1 MDHNAWEPLLRYESR
16 DYLAAYYKKKY
27 NRGISAKSAHDI
39 GSCFTQGREYF
50 ASAST
55 ASEAVKPLLLY
66 YGVSSIGRGATLL
79 LSPNKSEESLVSSH
93 GLNTVKWKNT
103 LQQGLS
109 AILALEVVSSK
120 GAFVDF
126 VGSIGNRQPYVWHM
140 DSGSTGHS
148 TVDFGEIKFT
158 DGDDKISLGDLLSRE
173 TELAS
178 EHETIS
184 KDWGELDIGWVGSY
198 DSGVKVNFIP
208 IYGKDTSAAISSYN
222 FPPSASVS
230 YERDRTILG
239 LSTICI
245 DIPTPPDRR
254 GDIVPIAVSGE
265 GRTSTLV
272 RPFKNGDRII
282 DIHRM
287 YLESYILGM
296 LSRYFPSKWM
306 SLVRSEKGDISRS
319 LVLAAISRIERKF
332 PQLLRQHLV

>member
-1 MDHNAWEPLLRYESR
+1 MDRNAWEPLLRYESR
-16 DYLAAYYKKKY
+16 DYLTAYYRNKY
-27 NRGISAKSAHDI
+27 NRGLSAKAAHEI

-79 LSPNKSEESLVSSH
+79 LSPNKSEESLASSH

-109 AILALEVVSSK
+109 AILALEIVSTK

-126 VGSIGNRQPYVWHM
+126 VDSIGNRQPYVWHM

-148 TVDFGEIKFT
+148 TVDFGKIKFA
-158 DGDDKISLGDLLSRE
+158 DGKENISLGELLSRE
-173 TELAS
+173 VDLSS

-184 KDWGELDIGWVGSY
+184 KHWGELDIGWVTSY
-198 DSGVKVNFIP
+198 DDGVKVNFIP
-208 IYGKDTSAAISSYN
+208 IHGIDATNAISNYN
-222 FPPSASVS
+222 FPSSSSVS
-230 YERDRTILG
+230 HERDRIIPG
-239 LSTICI
+239 LSIICI
-245 DIPTPPDRR
+245 SIATPPDRR

-272 RPFKNGDRII
+272 RPFKNGDKIV

-287 YLESYILGM
+287 YLEAYILGM

-319 LVLAAISRIERKF
+319 LILAAVSRIERKF
-332 PQLLRQHLV
+332 PQLLRQHLI